1 MTERDR
7 LPVRRV
13 RAILLTK
20 RDSLLFIARHKPD
33 RPPYW
38 VAPGGGLHAGEDLEQ
53 GLRREL
59 REELGAEVD
68 ILQPAFVLRH
78 RIGCKDLEEHFF
90 VCRLLTYDLELRD
103 GPEFG
108 DPSRGSYEPAE
119 APFDE
124 DVIAALPLKT
134 TQLQDWL
141 LAELPLLQ
149 QLSICGVADAKRLP
163 CSG

>member
-1 MTERDR
+1 MPERDCQ
-7 LPVRRV
+7 PVRRV
-13 RAILLTK
+13 RAILLTE
-20 RDSLLFIARHKPD
+20 RDSLLFIERHKRD

-38 VAPGGGLHAGEDLEQ
+38 VAPGGGLHAGEDPEQ

-59 REELGAEVD
+59 REELGAEVE
-68 ILQPAFVLRH
+68 ILRRAFVLRH
-78 RIGCKDLEEHFF
+78 RIAGKELEEHFF
-90 VCRLLTYDLELRD
+90 VCRLLTYDLKLRD

-124 DVIAALPLKT
+124 AAIAALPLKT
-134 TQLQDWL
+134 PQLQEWL
-141 LAELPLLQ
+141 LAELPLLRD
-149 QLSICGVADAKRLP
+149 LSISTTVDANRLP